1 MSSESLES
9 LLKKQRKCLICLE
22 ETLDVDLK
30 FLWNKRPID
39 GELFKYYVETCLTML
54 ESKVLLRDSDVKG
67 TLFGILEFVLAEF
80 PEALKNVQIKF
91 INLIY
96 DDENIVEPIAD
107 FIIKGYKSEKGNMA
121 KLATDTLMM
130 LVNYV
135 VERTNVNNESQA
147 VKNTKEFLCKV
158 SESIPKM
165 FYNNLSSFIVLYDS
179 EVPYNPSK
187 PLVKYKIGLPAP
199 QLPE

>member
-1 MSSESLES
+1 MSNETLEQ
-9 LLKKQRKCLICLE
+9 LLKKQKKCLICLE
-22 ETLDVDLK
+22 ESLEVDFK
-30 FLWNKRPID
+30 YLWNKRQID

-54 ESKVLLRDSDVKG
+54 ESKVLLKDIDVK
-67 TLFGILEFVLAEF
+67 TCIFGILEYVLAEF

-107 FIIKGYKSEKGNMA
+107 FIIKGYRSEKGNMS
-121 KLATDTLMM
+121 KLATETLMM

-147 VKNTKEFLCKV
+147 VKNTKEFLCRV
-158 SESIPKM
+158 SDCIPKM

-179 EVPYNPSK
+179 EVFLFIFLKSK
-187 PLVKYKIGLPAP
+187 MF
-199 QLPE
+199 

>member
-1 MSSESLES
+1 
-9 LLKKQRKCLICLE
+9 
-22 ETLDVDLK
+22 
-30 FLWNKRPID
+30 
-39 GELFKYYVETCLTML
+39 ML
-54 ESKVLLRDSDVKG
+54 ESKVLLKDIDVK
-67 TLFGILEFVLAEF
+67 TCIFGILEYVLAEF

-107 FIIKGYKSEKGNMA
+107 FIIKGYRSEKGNMS
-121 KLATDTLMM
+121 KLATETLMM

-147 VKNTKEFLCKV
+147 VKNTKEFLCRV
-158 SESIPKM
+158 SDCIPKM

-179 EVPYNPSK
+179 EVFLFIYFLK
-187 PLVKYKIGLPAP
+187 V
-199 QLPE
+199 